1 MGVSWGSPENYTL
14 PISVDVSFTWE
25 YLILA
30 AINLL
35 YLLRDM
41 FFSSTPEDDIGMK
54 DFVRDAINIPCH
66 IETKK
71 VRGKAV
77 RLVSLVLDKT
87 NKYAKA
93 FFRKVQEKS
102 IGQLLLPLSIQAQ
115 FQQSLFCLRL

>member
-1 MGVSWGSPENYTL
+1 M
-14 PISVDVSFTWE
+14 
-25 YLILA
+25 A
-30 AINLL
+30 AIAYNLL

-77 RLVSLVLDKT
+77 RQVSLVLDKT

-102 IGQLLLPLSIQAQ
+102 IGQLLLPLSIHAQ
-115 FQQSLFCLRL
+115 FQQTLFNLRL